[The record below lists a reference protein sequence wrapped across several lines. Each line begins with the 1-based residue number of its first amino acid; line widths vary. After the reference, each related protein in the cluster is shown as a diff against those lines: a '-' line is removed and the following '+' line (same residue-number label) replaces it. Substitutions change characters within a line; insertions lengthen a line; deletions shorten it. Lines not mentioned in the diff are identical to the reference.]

1 MIAAHARWRKLFFLQ
16 SFFLAELFSCRAVTI
31 TRSRNKGETMS
42 RWKKLFRAGDAESL
56 PAADVTQFEPLARRR
71 LSKMAYD
78 YVRSGGGDEISMRE
92 NRAGF
97 ERLQLDPSVLVDVSE
112 LDTRVN
118 IFGSVLES
126 PILLAPV
133 AYHRLY
139 HAEGEIGTAR
149 GANAAG
155 AGMVISTFTT
165 TAIDEIARNTQQPI
179 WFQLYVQRDRE
190 FTKDMVQRAVASGC
204 KAVCLTVD
212 TPVLG
217 NRYGQLS
224 FGLPKG
230 MECLHLRGLEL
241 KSVVFRQGP
250 PGQKGNEIQGHKT
263 QRGGIY
269 DVLFDPSFNWRDL
282 EWLRS
287 VAGVPVLL
295 KGVLSAEDGRRAVE
309 RGADGVIVSNH
320 GGRNLDT
327 VPATIDALPR
337 VVDAVAGRI
346 PVMLDSGIRRGTDVL
361 MALALGAKAV
371 FIGRPYVYGLAAG
384 GARGVERVIS
394 ILRDELERAMALT
407 GRRSIAEIDASVL
420 RREQGAAGRALR
432 TPAAGV

>member
-1 MIAAHARWRKLFFLQ
+1 MGRWRKLF
-16 SFFLAELFSCRAVTI
+16 
-31 TRSRNKGETMS
+31 RSS
-42 RWKKLFRAGDAESL
+42 DAESL
-56 PAADVTQFEPLARRR
+56 PTADVTQFEPLARRR
-71 LSKMAYD
+71 LSQMAYD

-92 NRAGF
+92 NRVAF
-97 ERLQLDPSVLVDVSE
+97 ERLQLEPSVLVDVSQI
-112 LDTRVN
+112 DTRVN
-118 IFGSVLES
+118 LFGSELES

-139 HAEGEIGTAR
+139 HAEGEVGTAR

-155 AGMVISTFTT
+155 AALVISTFTT

-179 WFQLYVQRDRE
+179 WFQLYVQRDRA

-204 KAVCLTVD
+204 KAVCITAD

-224 FGLPKG
+224 FGLPRG
-230 MECLHLRGLEL
+230 IECVHLRG
-241 KSVVFRQGP
+241 SRA
-250 PGQKGNEIQGHKT
+250 PGAAQVTQVQAPEIQVTQVHKT
-263 QRGGIY
+263 QRANIY
-269 DVLFDPSFNWRDL
+269 DTLFDPSFNWNDL

-287 VAGVPVLL
+287 VAGVPVLV
-295 KGVLSAEDGRRAVE
+295 KGVLSAADGKLAVS

-384 GARGVERVIS
+384 GAKGVERVIS

-407 GRRSIAEIDASVL
+407 GRRSIAEIDATVL
-420 RREQGAAGRALR
+420 RRANSDAAGAGKALR
-432 TPAAGV
+432 SPAAGV

>member
-1 MIAAHARWRKLFFLQ
+1 
-16 SFFLAELFSCRAVTI
+16 
-31 TRSRNKGETMS
+31 MS
-42 RWKKLFRAGDAESL
+42 RWKKLFRSSSNESL
-56 PAADVTQFEPLARRR
+56 PTADVMRFEPLARRR
-71 LSKMAYD
+71 LSQMAYD
-78 YVRSGGGDEISMRE
+78 YVRSGGADEISMRE

-97 ERLQLDPSVLVDVSE
+97 GRLKLSPSVLVDVSQI
-112 LDTRVN
+112 DTHVN
-118 IFGSVLES
+118 LFGCEFES

-139 HAEGEIGTAR
+139 HPEGEIGTAR
-149 GANAAG
+149 GASAAG
-155 AGMVISTFTT
+155 AGFVISTFTT
-165 TAIDEIARNTQQPI
+165 TAIDEIARNTQRPI

-224 FGLPKG
+224 FGLPKEL
-230 MECLHLRGLEL
+230 ECVHLRSM
-241 KSVVFRQGP
+241 KA
-250 PGQKGNEIQGHKT
+250 PGAAQVIDVQGHKT
-263 QRGGIY
+263 QRASIF
-269 DVLFDPSFNWRDL
+269 DTLFDPSFNWNDL

-287 VAGVPVLL
+287 VAGVPVLI
-295 KGVLSAEDGRRAVE
+295 KGILSAEDGRRAVE

-384 GARGVERVIS
+384 GAKGVERVIN

-407 GRRSIAEIDASVL
+407 GRKSIAEIDKSVL
-420 RREQGAAGRALR
+420 WREQGLAEAKALR
-432 TPAAGV
+432 SPAAGA

>member
-1 MIAAHARWRKLFFLQ
+1 M
-16 SFFLAELFSCRAVTI
+16 
-31 TRSRNKGETMS
+31 G
-42 RWKKLFRAGDAESL
+42 RWKKLFRSSNAESL
-56 PAADVTQFEPLARRR
+56 PTADLMRFEPLARPR
-71 LSKMAYD
+71 LSQMAYD
-78 YVRSGGGDEISMRE
+78 YVCSGGADEISMRE

-97 ERLQLDPSVLVDVSE
+97 ERLQLSPRVLVDVSQI
-112 LDTRVN
+112 DTRIN
-118 IFGSVLES
+118 LFGGTFES

-149 GANAAG
+149 GASAAG
-155 AGMVISTFTT
+155 AGFVISTFTT
-165 TAIDEIARNTQQPI
+165 TAIDEIARNTQRPI
-179 WFQLYVQRDRE
+179 WFQLYVQRDRA

-224 FGLPKG
+224 FGLPKEL
-230 MECLHLRGLEL
+230 ECVHLRGL
-241 KSVVFRQGP
+241 KP
-250 PGQKGNEIQGHKT
+250 PSGGQATQGHKT
-263 QRGGIY
+263 QRAGIY
-269 DVLFDPSFNWRDL
+269 DTLFDPSFNWNDL

-287 VAGVPVLL
+287 VAGVPVIV
-295 KGVLSAEDGRRAVE
+295 KGVLSAEDGKLAVSC
-309 RGADGVIVSNH
+309 GADGVIVSNH
-320 GGRNLDT
+320 GGRNLDR

-337 VVDAVAGRI
+337 VVEAVAGRI

-371 FIGRPYVYGLAAG
+371 FIGRPYVYGLALG
-384 GARGVERVIS
+384 GARGVERVLS

-407 GRRSIAEIDASVL
+407 GRRSIAEIDDSVL
-420 RREQGAAGRALR
+420 WRAGPTRNVQGPKGQF
-432 TPAAGV
+432 TP

>member
-1 MIAAHARWRKLFFLQ
+1 MNGEIMGRWRKLF
-16 SFFLAELFSCRAVTI
+16 
-31 TRSRNKGETMS
+31 RS
-42 RWKKLFRAGDAESL
+42 GDAESL
-56 PAADVTQFEPLARRR
+56 PTADVTRFEPMARRR
-71 LSKMAYD
+71 LSRMAYD

-97 ERLQLDPSVLVDVSE
+97 ERLQLEPSVLVDVSQI
-112 LDTRVN
+112 DTRVN
-118 IFGSVLES
+118 LFGSEFES

-139 HAEGEIGTAR
+139 HAEGEVGTAR
-149 GANAAG
+149 GASAAG
-155 AGMVISTFTT
+155 AGLVISTFTT
-165 TAIDEIARNTQQPI
+165 TSIDEIARNTRQPI

-204 KAVCLTVD
+204 KAVCITAD

-230 MECLHLRGLEL
+230 MECVHLREL
-241 KSVVFRQGP
+241 RA
-250 PGQKGNEIQGHKT
+250 PGAAQITQVQAPQGHKT
-263 QRGGIY
+263 QRANIY
-269 DVLFDPSFNWRDL
+269 DTLFDPSFNWNDL

-287 VAGVPVLL
+287 VAGVPVLV
-295 KGVLSAEDGRRAVE
+295 KGVLSAADGKLAVS

-384 GARGVERVIS
+384 GAKGVERVIS

-407 GRRSIAEIDASVL
+407 GRRSIAEIDATVL
-420 RREQGAAGRALR
+420 RRANNDAAGAGKAVRS
-432 TPAAGV
+432 PAAGV

>member
-1 MIAAHARWRKLFFLQ
+1 
-16 SFFLAELFSCRAVTI
+16 
-31 TRSRNKGETMS
+31 MS
-42 RWKKLFRAGDAESL
+42 RWKKFFRDSHEAL
-56 PAADVTQFEPLARRR
+56 PTADVTRFEPLARRR

-78 YVRSGGGDEISMRE
+78 YVRSGGGDEISMRA

-97 ERLQLDPSVLVDVSE
+97 ERLQLEPSVLVDVSQI
-112 LDTRVN
+112 DTRVN
-118 IFGSVLES
+118 LFGSEFES

-149 GANAAG
+149 GASAAG
-155 AGMVISTFTT
+155 AGLVISTFTT
-165 TAIDEIARNTQQPI
+165 TSIDEIARNTQQPI

-190 FTKDMVQRAVASGC
+190 FTKNMVQRAVAAGC
-204 KAVCLTVD
+204 KAVCVTVD

-230 MECLHLRGLEL
+230 MECVHLRGM
-241 KSVVFRQGP
+241 KA
-250 PGQKGNEIQGHKT
+250 PGSAQVTGHKT
-263 QRGGIY
+263 KRANIY
-269 DVLFDPSFNWRDL
+269 DALFDPSFNWNDL
-282 EWLRS
+282 EWLRK
-287 VAGVPVLL
+287 VAGVPVLV
-295 KGVLSAEDGRRAVE
+295 KGVLSAEDGRRAVSC
-309 RGADGVIVSNH
+309 GADGVIVSNH

-337 VVDAVAGRI
+337 VVEAVAGRI

-371 FIGRPYVYGLAAG
+371 FIGRPYVYGLAVG
-384 GARGVERVIS
+384 GAKGVERVIL

-420 RREQGAAGRALR
+420 RRATDAGSS
-432 TPAAGV
+432 AAGV

>member
-1 MIAAHARWRKLFFLQ
+1 
-16 SFFLAELFSCRAVTI
+16 
-31 TRSRNKGETMS
+31 MS
-42 RWKKLFRAGDAESL
+42 RWKKLFRSSDAESL
-56 PAADVTQFEPLARRR
+56 PTADVTQFEPLARRR
-71 LSKMAYD
+71 LSQMAYD

-97 ERLQLDPSVLVDVSE
+97 KRLQLEPSVLVDVSQI
-112 LDTRVN
+112 DTRVN
-118 IFGSVLES
+118 LFGSELES

-139 HAEGEIGTAR
+139 HAEGEVGTAR
-149 GANAAG
+149 GASAAG
-155 AGMVISTFTT
+155 AGLVISTFTT
-165 TAIDEIARNTQQPI
+165 TSIDEIARNTRQPI

-204 KAVCLTVD
+204 KAVCITAD

-230 MECLHLRGLEL
+230 MECVHLRG
-241 KSVVFRQGP
+241 SRA
-250 PGQKGNEIQGHKT
+250 PGAAQVTQVQATEIQAPEIQVTQGHKT
-263 QRGGIY
+263 QRANIY
-269 DVLFDPSFNWRDL
+269 DTLFDPSFNWNDL

-287 VAGVPVLL
+287 VAGVPVLV
-295 KGVLSAEDGRRAVE
+295 KGVLSAADGKLAVS

-384 GARGVERVIS
+384 GAKGVERVIS

-407 GRRSIAEIDASVL
+407 GRRSIAEIDATVL
-420 RREQGAAGRALR
+420 RRANNDAAGAGRTLR
-432 TPAAGV
+432 SPAAGV

>member
-1 MIAAHARWRKLFFLQ
+1 MGRW
-16 SFFLAELFSCRAVTI
+16 
-31 TRSRNKGETMS
+31 G
-42 RWKKLFRAGDAESL
+42 KLFRSGDAESL
-56 PAADVTQFEPLARRR
+56 PTADVTQFEPLARRR
-71 LSKMAYD
+71 LSQMAYD

-92 NRAGF
+92 NRTGF
-97 ERLQLDPSVLVDVSE
+97 ERLQLEPSVLVDVSE
-112 LDTRVN
+112 IDTRVN
-118 IFGSVLES
+118 LFGSKFES

-139 HAEGEIGTAR
+139 HAEGEVGTAR
-149 GANAAG
+149 GASAAG
-155 AGMVISTFTT
+155 AGLVISTFTT
-165 TAIDEIARNTQQPI
+165 TSIDEIARNMQQPI

-204 KAVCLTVD
+204 KAVCVTVD

-230 MECLHLRGLEL
+230 MECVHLRGM
-241 KSVVFRQGP
+241 KT
-250 PGQKGNEIQGHKT
+250 PGAAQITGDRT
-263 QRGGIY
+263 QRASIY
-269 DVLFDPSFNWRDL
+269 DMLFDPSFNWNDL
-282 EWLRS
+282 EWLRQ

-295 KGVLSAEDGRRAVE
+295 KGVLSAEDGKLAVSC
-309 RGADGVIVSNH
+309 GADGVIVSNH

-361 MALALGAKAV
+361 MSLALGAKAV
-371 FIGRPYVYGLAAG
+371 FIGRPYVYGLAVG

-407 GRRSIAEIDASVL
+407 GRRSIAEIDSTVL
-420 RREQGAAGRALR
+420 WRANSDAAGAGKALR
-432 TPAAGV
+432 SPAAGV

>member
-1 MIAAHARWRKLFFLQ
+1 
-16 SFFLAELFSCRAVTI
+16 
-31 TRSRNKGETMS
+31 MS
-42 RWKKLFRAGDAESL
+42 RWKKFFRNSHEAL
-56 PAADVTQFEPLARRR
+56 PTADVTQFEPLARRR

-92 NRAGF
+92 NRAAF
-97 ERLQLDPSVLVDVSE
+97 ERLQLEPSVLVDVSE
-112 LDTRVN
+112 IDTRVN
-118 IFGSVLES
+118 LFGSVLES

-149 GANAAG
+149 GASAAG
-155 AGMVISTFTT
+155 AGLVISTFTT
-165 TAIDEIARNTQQPI
+165 TSIDEIARNTRQPI

-204 KAVCLTVD
+204 KAVCVTVD

-224 FGLPKG
+224 FGLPKEL
-230 MECLHLRGLEL
+230 ECVHLRGLAL
-241 KSVVFRQGP
+241 RSPVV
-250 PGQKGNEIQGHKT
+250 GQATRGQATQIQATQVQATQVQATQGHKT
-263 QRGGIY
+263 QRGNIY
-269 DVLFDPSFNWRDL
+269 DALFDPSFNWNDL

-295 KGVLSAEDGRRAVE
+295 KGVLSAEDGRLAVSC
-309 RGADGVIVSNH
+309 GADGVIVSNH
-320 GGRNLDT
+320 GGRNLDY

-407 GRRSIAEIDASVL
+407 GRRSIAEIDATVL
-420 RREQGAAGRALR
+420 RRDQGAAEKKPLR
-432 TPAAGV
+432 SPAAGV

>member
-1 MIAAHARWRKLFFLQ
+1 MSRWRKLLRP
-16 SFFLAELFSCRAVTI
+16 STAA
-31 TRSRNKGETMS
+31 
-42 RWKKLFRAGDAESL
+42 SL
-56 PAADVTQFEPLARRR
+56 PTADVMQFEPLARQR

-92 NRAGF
+92 NRQGF
-97 ERLQLDPSVLVDVSE
+97 ERLQLAPNILVDVSQ

-118 IFGSVLES
+118 LFGSELES

-133 AYHRLY
+133 AYHRLC
-139 HAEGEIGTAR
+139 HPEGELATAR
-149 GANAAG
+149 GASAAG
-155 AGMVISTFTT
+155 SAFVISTFTT
-165 TAIDEIARNTQQPI
+165 TAIDEIARNTQRPI
-179 WFQLYVQRDRE
+179 WFQLYVQRDRA

-224 FGLPKG
+224 FGLPSHL
-230 MECLHLRGLEL
+230 ECVHLRGLTL
-241 KSVVFRQGP
+241 SGS
-250 PGQKGNEIQGHKT
+250 IAGHKT
-263 QRGGIY
+263 QRASIY
-269 DVLFDPSFNWRDL
+269 DTLFDPSFNWNDL

-287 VAGVPVLL
+287 VAGVPVIL
-295 KGVLSAEDGRRAVE
+295 KGVLSAEDGRLAVSC
-309 RGADGVIVSNH
+309 GADGVIVSNH
-320 GGRNLDT
+320 ESRNLDT

-337 VVDAVAGRI
+337 VVDGVAGRI
-346 PVMLDSGIRRGTDVL
+346 PVILDSGIRRGTDVL

-371 FIGRPYVYGLAAG
+371 FIGRPYVSGLAVG

-407 GRRSIAEIDASVL
+407 GRRSIAEIDATVL
-420 RREQGAAGRALR
+420 RRANNDAVGAGKALR
-432 TPAAGV
+432 SPAAGV

>member
-1 MIAAHARWRKLFFLQ
+1 
-16 SFFLAELFSCRAVTI
+16 
-31 TRSRNKGETMS
+31 MS
-42 RWKKLFRAGDAESL
+42 SAKKKTKSTKRTQPREISL
-56 PAADVTQFEPLARRR
+56 PTADVMQFEPLARKR
-71 LSKMAYD
+71 LSLMAYD
-78 YVRSGGGDEISMRE
+78 YVRSGGADEITMRE

-97 ERLQLDPSVLVDVSE
+97 ERLQLSPSVLLDVSQI
-112 LDTRVN
+112 DTRVEL
-118 IFGSVLES
+118 FGSEMES
-126 PILLAPV
+126 PIMLAPV

-139 HAEGEIGTAR
+139 HPEGEIGTAR

-155 AGMVISTFTT
+155 AGFVISTFTT
-165 TAIDEIARNTQQPI
+165 TAIDEIARNTQRPI
-179 WFQLYVQRDRE
+179 WFQLYVLRNRE

-224 FGLPKG
+224 FGLPKEL
-230 MECLHLRGLEL
+230 ECVHISGLAL
-241 KSVVFRQGP
+241 KGP
-250 PGQKGNEIQGHKT
+250 VAGQANQGHKT
-263 QRGGIY
+263 QRAGIY
-269 DVLFDPSFNWRDL
+269 DMLFDPSFNWNDL

-287 VAGVPVLL
+287 VAGVPVIV

-337 VVDAVAGRI
+337 VVEAVAGRI

-371 FIGRPYVYGLAAG
+371 FIGRPYVYGLAVG
-384 GARGVERVIS
+384 GAKGVERVIS

-420 RREQGAAGRALR
+420 WRKEDRADEPRVRRAPAGS
-432 TPAAGV
+432 